1 MRTPVNTRLNRF
13 ITLKFAQQKNFDY
26 IALNKHIKNTIMN
39 AETVIKG
46 YWITDKKTKVR
57 IKDTIHNICN
67 DCFYHGETNFV
78 YMDNGQKLQ
87 VMDYGMFEIIN

>member
-1 MRTPVNTRLNRF
+1 
-13 ITLKFAQQKNFDY
+13 
-26 IALNKHIKNTIMN
+26 MN
-39 AETVIKG
+39 AETIIKG

-57 IKDTIHNICN
+57 IKDTIYNICN
-67 DCFYHGETNFV
+67 DCFYHGETDLV

>member
-1 MRTPVNTRLNRF
+1 
-13 ITLKFAQQKNFDY
+13 
-26 IALNKHIKNTIMN
+26 MN

-57 IKDTIHNICN
+57 IKATIYNICN
-67 DCFYHGETNFV
+67 DCFHHGETDFV